1 MRARIKKMFE
11 PCYIT
16 RHNEQDVIFGVSL
29 ISYDEK
35 AKIAQRKKERITE
48 ENKKKE
54 EMKKEQEKFFSYR
67 LFGETY
73 YLPMSKKT
81 ENLEPFIVQE
91 NLDLPSMTVE

>member
-1 MRARIKKMFE
+1 MRARIKKLFE

-16 RHNEQDVIFGVSL
+16 RKNEKDVIFGVNL
-29 ISYDEK
+29 VSYDER
-35 AKIAQRKKERITE
+35 AKIAQKKKEKKAE
-48 ENKKKE
+48 ENKNK
-54 EMKKEQEKFFSYR
+54 EKFFSYR
-67 LFGETY
+67 LFGEVY

>member
-16 RHNEQDVIFGVSL
+16 RKNEKDVIFGVNL
-29 ISYDEK
+29 VSYDER
-35 AKIAQRKKERITE
+35 AKIAQKKKERIAE
-48 ENKKKE
+48 KSNKTK
-54 EMKKEQEKFFSYR
+54 EKFFSYR
-67 LFGETY
+67 LFGEVY

-81 ENLEPFIVQE
+81 ESIKPFIVQE